1 MYSYPREFAS
11 TSRLQDF
18 MTFSVIKFD
27 PSPLFSH
34 RYWIIENEQPEKIP
48 DKAETLYPLLSSL
61 PFLVK
66 FLIFGR
72 VLNTST
78 AELRV
83 FCVSDDKTEK
93 SLEKSQGFVEIA
105 RSRDIEVYG
114 EQELLVQCA
123 EASLLGN
130 KALKIR
136 FRPFKENRLAFKVGG
151 VNSTG
156 PLSYRVA
163 FISSLKQDA
172 NGRVPLLCT
181 LDAVLPE
188 NVSSVL
194 KFDLKWHHHGSQET
208 K

>member
-1 MYSYPREFAS
+1 
-11 TSRLQDF
+11 

-27 PSPLFSH
+27 LSPIFSR

-48 DKAETLYPLLSSL
+48 VKAEILYPLLSSL

-72 VLNTST
+72 VLDTST

-114 EQELLVQCA
+114 DQELLLQCA
-123 EASLLGN
+123 GASLLSS

-136 FRPFKENRLAFKVGG
+136 FRPFRENRLAFKVDG
-151 VNSTG
+151 VSSTG
-156 PLSYRVA
+156 PWSYRVA
-163 FISSLKQDA
+163 FISSLNQDA
-172 NGRVPLLCT
+172 NGRVPSLCC

-188 NVSSVL
+188 NVSSFL
-194 KFDLKWHHHGSQET
+194 KFDPKWYHDNMNLIITSYINLFVLLVFN
-208 K
+208 